1 MSLANT
7 QLSKPALK
15 MKKINTYH
23 HLFSQE
29 KGNATS
35 FCISFTMEYVF
46 VKTETK
52 VLLLQG
58 RAQTIE

>member
-7 QLSKPALK
+7 QLSKLAWK
-15 MKKINTYH
+15 MKKINIYH
-23 HLFSQE
+23 HLSSQE

-46 VKTETK
+46 VRTDTK

-58 RAQTIE
+58 RIQTIE

>member
-7 QLSKPALK
+7 QLSKPAWK
-15 MKKINTYH
+15 MKKINIHH
-23 HLFSQE
+23 HLSSQE
-29 KGNATS
+29 QSNVTS

-52 VLLLQG
+52 LLLLKG
-58 RAQTIE
+58 RNSINV